1 MHTEKEAF
9 ILSNQGQN
17 TNNLHFNKEIGK
29 EEKWEHNHCQ
39 AMQIEEVMQ
48 MERNYK
54 INIS

>member
-29 EEKWEHNHCQ
+29 KEKWAHYNHCH
-39 AMQIEEVMQ
+39 AMQ